1 MIATSRYVVIMTTKA
16 DQHRRDQEMSRARKN
31 TATRRRKRTPK
42 PDLAAREHMRTTRNK
57 NTGRAAG
64 KNAVVELEDTPRGK
78 RPPRKS
84 TRKTE
89 NRAKSSE
96 TLERMRVQETTRPRA
111 KATRAKKAQRHTGP
125 KKKQRARARG

>member
-1 MIATSRYVVIMTTKA
+1 M
-16 DQHRRDQEMSRARKN
+16 ERARKN
-31 TATRRRKRTPK
+31 TARRSRKPK

-57 NTGRAAG
+57 NIGRAAG

-89 NRAKSSE
+89 NRTKSSE
-96 TLERMRVQETTRPRA
+96 TLERMRQQEVTRPRT
-111 KATRAKKAQRHTGP
+111 KAMRAKKARRHAGP
-125 KKKQRARARG
+125 KKKGGARKTGS

>member
-1 MIATSRYVVIMTTKA
+1 VVTFATSRYVVIMTTKA
-16 DQHRRDQEMSRARKN
+16 DDHRRDQEMSRARANK
-31 TATRRRKRTPK
+31 ARRKRTPK

-57 NTGRAAG
+57 NVGRAAG

-84 TRKTE
+84 TRKTQ

-96 TLERMRVQETTRPRA
+96 VLERQRQHNAMRPQS
-111 KATRAKKAQRHTGP
+111 KATHGKKAQRHTGP
-125 KKKQRARARG
+125 KKKGAARKAG